1 MVIPLPPPPPP
12 AGRPTSLQRRNTERI
27 QGSSP
32 PPTPPQN
39 RTHGG
44 FRRPFGSYH
53 SYRPSRSQ
61 FDDRRPFASNDS
73 YRPSRWQFEA
83 RRLFASNDSY
93 RPSRWQFE
101 ARRPFASNDGY
112 RQDYAFN
119 QEAPPG
125 PGLERSHDHGQ
136 LPIEDLDEVTSVD
149 EVTSESE
156 ISDAV
161 SANDFALDGPDPDAG
176 ETRTEN
182 KHTATTFGGRDITT
196 SLTGRNTDRPSPYS
210 ASSLNVLSSRLIGE
224 DVMYG
229 HWTAAL
235 SVIAPDSPFQPRKQP
250 LFRWMHLQ
258 GESNFSSF
266 IATLE
271 ETRRG
276 IIDVNRHPQ
285 DWQNLVE
292 NAKEQKLLHLAI
304 RPRRPTIAGS
314 TPAQPQ
320 DMAGSRSVT
329 FDREYR
335 IADSEL
341 PNPEDKMERPRESAK
356 NDNADVQFVG
366 IDEFHLFYL
375 AAVPTLHAD
384 KNSPTVDGRERK
396 QKAAIYLFLNHRRLL
411 LNTNQVQAYMKRKN
425 KIGQRAF
432 AQCPCH
438 SLDDVEALA
447 AESHSE
453 TNGSDSEACRGHQEK
468 ILSVRE
474 EISCV
479 LTVLETQERLIKGLL
494 STLSRRRMLYAKS
507 DLWWRREVSILQHC
521 FGKIRDK
528 TRDFDAMDEQAIA
541 MRTFNL
547 DRIESNKDR
556 QENAILIFT
565 FVTIIFLPLSFV
577 SSFFGINTSDIRDM
591 ATPQ

>member
-1 MVIPLPPPPPP
+1 MPPGEMNPGPPL
-12 AGRPTSLQRRNTERI
+12 
-27 QGSSP
+27 
-32 PPTPPQN
+32 
-39 RTHGG
+39 
-44 FRRPFGSYH
+44 RRPDVES
-53 SYRPSRSQ
+53 STSI
-61 FDDRRPFASNDS
+61 
-73 YRPSRWQFEA
+73 
-83 RRLFASNDSY
+83 
-93 RPSRWQFE
+93 
-101 ARRPFASNDGY
+101 
-112 RQDYAFN
+112 
-119 QEAPPG
+119 
-125 PGLERSHDHGQ
+125 GL
-136 LPIEDLDEVTSVD
+136 
-149 EVTSESE
+149 
-156 ISDAV
+156 
-161 SANDFALDGPDPDAG
+161 DP
-176 ETRTEN
+176 
-182 KHTATTFGGRDITT
+182 
-196 SLTGRNTDRPSPYS
+196 
-210 ASSLNVLSSRLIGE
+210 LIAQ
-224 DVMYG
+224 M
-229 HWTAAL
+229 
-235 SVIAPDSPFQPRKQP
+235 KQP
-250 LFRWMHLQ
+250 QLFKSR
-258 GESNFSSF
+258 
-266 IATLE
+266 TK
-271 ETRRG
+271 
-276 IIDVNRHPQ
+276 HPQ

-453 TNGSDSEACRGHQEK
+453 TNGSEWTTRGPIVKLSKQLFAFFPHWPTRRTKILSSRLPSPLDSVEAVLPIGMVSLLVNKMAMEARDSSLEIGVTYHAYLAGLEQDVYHRPYSRGHQEK

-547 DRIESNKDR
+547 DRIEPNKDR